1 MSDVVRVITS
11 PDSLFKVEIFR
22 RAGGTYGFR
31 ALHWHDDD
39 PNEPPH
45 WCQRGHGSESV
56 TASPDEA
63 EREAR
68 ARFDELTRGVR
79 ADA

>member
-1 MSDVVRVITS
+1 MSDIVRVITS
-11 PDSLFKVEIFR
+11 RDSLFRVEIFR
-22 RAGGTYGFR
+22 RSGGTYGFR

-39 PNEPPH
+39 PDEPAH

-56 TASPDEA
+56 TASPDDA

-68 ARFDELTRGVR
+68 DRFADLLRGAR